1 MEENERNSSRIIF
14 SICKSLQV
22 KWILTEKDL
31 NFPNNT
37 LNIIETV
44 AVSWHPESK
53 SPLTEVT
60 FGRILTAF
68 QGVHYRLIELTQFK
82 GIYTATQ
89 FRLRHVIYLSD
100 VWKKKQALNKMPSI
114 RFIKKFYIDF
124 LIRWVYLAFRF
135 FDFSFWL
142 LKMAGY
148 LIYDIW
154 LKTILIHWYLIVG
167 EQADQA
173 YRYRDEKKNADVE
186 SILETL
192 DGLPEFLNPVVDPC
206 PEEIREI
213 VKNSRQRI
221 LFNWGSLVGLLCGL
235 MFSFS
240 AVFYRG
246 ATLALDSGE
255 FYIRA
260 ILTLNYVLLYQTLI
274 FGVIL
279 FLFSKMSLISVFF
292 CWRTGW
298 VAGLSGMLASF
309 GWFSAMNL
317 AHVSYVKAVGQIE
330 LLFAVGAGYFLFKE
344 KLSSREMLG
353 IFFIGLSIVLLIF

>member
-1 MEENERNSSRIIF
+1 METWVFFAIGAAFFQNIRSVVQKNLLSELDIFASSFVRFFYALPLCLAISFLLKEGFDTHVPKANEKFLIF
-14 SICKSLQV
+14 AVLGGSAQILATILLIYLFTLKKFAVGGAFKKTEALISVGIGFLILQ
-22 KWILTEKDL
+22 
-31 NFPNNT
+31 
-37 LNIIETV
+37 ETV
-44 AVSWHPESK
+44 S
-53 SPLTEVT
+53 L
-60 FGRILTAF
+60 FGLVAILA
-68 QGVHYRLIELTQFK
+68 
-82 GIYTATQ
+82 GIIG
-89 FRLRHVIYLSD
+89 L
-100 VWKKKQALNKMPSI
+100 
-114 RFIKKFYIDF
+114 
-124 LIRWVYLAFRF
+124 
-135 FDFSFWL
+135 
-142 LKMAGY
+142 
-148 LIYDIW
+148 
-154 LKTILIHWYLIVG
+154 ILIS
-167 EQADQA
+167 
-173 YRYRDEKKNADVE
+173 KTK
-186 SILETL
+186 
-192 DGLPEFLNPVVDPC
+192 LN
-206 PEEIREI
+206 EG
-213 VKNSRQRI
+213 

-279 FLFSKMSLISVFF
+279 FLFSRTSFISVFS

-330 LLFAVGAGYFLFKE
+330 LLFAVGAGFFLFKE
-344 KLSSREMLG
+344 KLSSREILG